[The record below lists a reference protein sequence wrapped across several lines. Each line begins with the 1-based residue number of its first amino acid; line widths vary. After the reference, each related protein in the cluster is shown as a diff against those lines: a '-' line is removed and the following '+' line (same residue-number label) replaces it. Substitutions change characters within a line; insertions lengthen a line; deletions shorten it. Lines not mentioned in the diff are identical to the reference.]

1 MVHKEALTA
10 VFENLP
16 ENGLILDVACG
27 DFEYTKFI
35 ESYNPNVISFDI
47 YKPDLT
53 KSRKTRFLLASMEQL
68 PFKNESFDF
77 IMCLSSL
84 QYIYDNKIVIQEFN
98 RVLKK
103 NGKVQITVPTS
114 RSIFRLLRDLEIK
127 YNVYRFNQY
136 GIKHHHY
143 YSLNDIDKFKE
154 YGFSITA
161 IYGYNFNF
169 IPRLITF
176 VHDIASKNLH
186 NKVHVDIDTYIP
198 SWLKHRG
205 AAAASGDSH
214 IRSKFHHEGDLELNR
229 SIPRFFSEFAY
240 HFIIIME
247 KKAQDLIVP

>member
-1 MVHKEALTA
+1 
-10 VFENLP
+10 
-16 ENGLILDVACG
+16 
-27 DFEYTKFI
+27 
-35 ESYNPNVISFDI
+35 
-47 YKPDLT
+47 
-53 KSRKTRFLLASMEQL
+53 MEQL

-84 QYIYDNKIVIQEFN
+84 QYIYDDKIVIQEFN

-103 NGKVQITVPTS
+103 GGKVQITVPTS

-127 YNVYRFNQY
+127 YDVYRFDRY

-143 YSLNDIDKFKE
+143 YSLNDIYKFKE

-176 VHDIASKNLH
+176 TYDIASKNLH
-186 NKVHVDIDTYIP
+186 KKVHVGINIHIP
-198 SWLKHRG
+198 SWLKHRA

-214 IRSKFHHEGDLELNR
+214 VRSKSHHEGDLELSR
-229 SIPRFFSEFAY
+229 RIPRFFSEFAY
-240 HFIIIME
+240 HFIIIM
-247 KKAQDLIVP
+247 KKRVPNLIVP